1 MKAKLKNHRWLI
13 ILNCI
18 FAVVVVAQETHL
30 VDLFPIDDSWKITIK
45 GLILFAIASFNAIKI
60 MLQNVEDAP

>member
-1 MKAKLKNHRWLI
+1 MKKVIERNKTLL

-30 VDLFPIDDSWKITIK
+30 VDLFPIDDSWKIPIK

-60 MLQNVEDAP
+60 MLQNLEDK

>member
-30 VDLFPIDDSWKITIK
+30 IDVFPIDEQWKTPIK
-45 GLILFAIASFNAIKI
+45 ALILFSIAGFNAIKI
-60 MLQNVEDAP
+60 TLQNLEDK